1 MKGDYMVMINAGV
14 FVKPADG
21 AVTIVLVYELLVL
34 RYAAYQARGSTE
46 GSGLGVACVVLG
58 HRKREIASERERQQL
73 LR

>member
-1 MKGDYMVMINAGV
+1 MVVIKAGV

-21 AVTIVLVYELLVL
+21 TVTIVLVYELLVL
-34 RYAAYQARGSTE
+34 RYEAYQARGSTE
-46 GSGLGVACVVLG
+46 RSGVGVACVLG